1 MQVNLTDIYIDDED
15 EYRSIEVTLDALEYV
30 YNVTS
35 ASWMWVDEEWSSYV
49 VEKVRLKKQLRNLKA
64 RIEYNNAVTD

>member
-35 ASWMWVDEEWSSYV
+35 ASWMWVDEEWSRYV